1 MVSLLLLLVSSFL
14 SEFCLYL
21 PCLYDYPGKFPARS
35 TAYAKARK
43 RVCQNRVSLVSVK
56 NSSIFIVV
64 NIQFVGL
71 KQPKLNRLEFFF
83 S

>member
-1 MVSLLLLLVSSFL
+1 MITCSSTDRKAWTYVEILTMGL
-14 SEFCLYL
+14 S
-21 PCLYDYPGKFPARS
+21 
-35 TAYAKARK
+35 
-43 RVCQNRVSLVSVK
+43 VCQNRVSLASVK

-71 KQPKLNRLEFFF
+71 KLPKLYRLEFFF

>member
-1 MVSLLLLLVSSFL
+1 M
-14 SEFCLYL
+14 
-21 PCLYDYPGKFPARS
+21 
-35 TAYAKARK
+35 
-43 RVCQNRVSLVSVK
+43 VCQNRASLVSVK

-71 KQPKLNRLEFFF
+71 KQLKLNRLEFFF

>member
-1 MVSLLLLLVSSFL
+1 M
-14 SEFCLYL
+14 
-21 PCLYDYPGKFPARS
+21 
-35 TAYAKARK
+35 
-43 RVCQNRVSLVSVK
+43 RVCQNRVSLVGVK

>member
-1 MVSLLLLLVSSFL
+1 MDNSQLTIVEVLDKK
-14 SEFCLYL
+14 L
-21 PCLYDYPGKFPARS
+21 PIRL
-35 TAYAKARK
+35 